1 MKFYT
6 DDCPYIEPYA
16 TPDSER
22 QMFPIEHSFEEWQPF
37 RLNINIIGYNNKFDR
52 KEKWWKTPRIMY
64 KLSEYRTFPKN
75 IFIK

>member
-1 MKFYT
+1 MKYYT

-22 QMFPIEHSFEEWQPF
+22 AIFPMDSYFDDWQPF
-37 RLNINIIGYNNKFDR
+37 RLNTNIIGYNKFNF
-52 KEKWWKTPRIMY
+52 KEKWWKTPRINFS
-64 KLSEYRTFPKN
+64 LGWGRIVPKN